1 MIAVVGAGLAGLTC
15 AKLLHEAAEE
25 FVVLETATEPGGRVR
40 HVRQDGFTLD
50 RGFQVF
56 LDSYASLRRHV
67 DIPALQPR
75 YFDSGALMWED
86 GEFFTVRSPMRHP
99 GAIFSDLGTSAF
111 RFADKVKLTSLVSS
125 LILSSD
131 AELLETCASPTDEST
146 RAYLERMGFSDE
158 FMRRFAQP
166 FFGGVFIDND
176 LQTSKGLFWFYLK
189 KLATGRTFVP
199 AGGVGALPAQL
210 AARLPDGCLRL
221 GTTVESLETTGS
233 RVTSL
238 RLAGGSMLPVKSVV
252 LATDEL
258 STRRILGLPAP
269 VRGHTSVSVVYL
281 ASEVPLLAD
290 KLIVLPAGDRRLVRH
305 FVQVTN
311 IAPEYAPA
319 GQHLISATILNEH
332 GLDEPA
338 LAQAVLTE
346 ITEVFPAVRGALRM
360 IARIPVPYAT
370 LWQPAGFAAKGA
382 LPSPHPNLHLA
393 GDQVSSSSIEATM
406 RSGETAALAIL
417 ERPL

>member
-15 AKLLHEAAEE
+15 AKLLHEAAGD
-25 FVVLETATEPGGRVR
+25 FVVLEAATEPGGRVR
-40 HVRQDGFTLD
+40 HVRRDGFTLD

-56 LDSYASLRRHV
+56 AESYASLRRHA

-86 GEFFTVRSPMRHP
+86 GEFFAVRSPMQHP

-131 AELLETCASPTDEST
+131 VELMEKCASPDDEPT
-146 RAYLERMGFSDE
+146 RAYLERLGFSEE
-158 FMRRFAQP
+158 FLRRFAQP

-210 AARLPDGCLRL
+210 AAGLPDGCLR
-221 GTTVESLETTGS
+221 TDTAVEALETTGS
-233 RVTSL
+233 RVTGL
-238 RLAGGSMLPVKSVV
+238 RLAGGRTLPVTHVV

-258 STRRILGLPAP
+258 STSRLLGLPPSA
-269 VRGHTSVSVVYL
+269 RGHTSVSVVYL
-281 ASEVPLLAD
+281 ASDVPLLTD
-290 KLIVLPAGDRRLVRH
+290 KLIVLPAGAGRLVRH
-305 FVQVTN
+305 FVQISA

-319 GQHLISATILNEH
+319 GQHLLSATILDER

-338 LAQAVLTE
+338 LTEAVCSE
-346 ITEVFPAVRGALRM
+346 ITEVFPAARGALRL

-370 LWQPAGFAAKGA
+370 RCQPPGFAARTG
-382 LPSPHPNLHLA
+382 LSSPFSNLHLA

-406 RSGETAALAIL
+406 RSGESAAQTLL
-417 ERPL
+417 SV

>member
-15 AKLLHEAAEE
+15 AKLLHESAAE
-25 FVVLETATEPGGRVR
+25 FVVLEAATKPGGRVR
-40 HVRQDGFTLD
+40 HVHKDGFTLD

-56 LDSYASLRRHV
+56 LDSYACLRRHV
-67 DIPALQPR
+67 SIPSLQPC
-75 YFDSGALMWED
+75 YFDSGALMWEG
-86 GEFFTVRSPMRHP
+86 GEFFAVRSPMRHP

-131 AELLETCASPTDEST
+131 IELMEKCASPEDEPT
-146 RAYLERMGFSDE
+146 RAYLERLGFSDE

-189 KLATGRTFVP
+189 KLATGRTFIP

-210 AARLPDGCLRL
+210 ASRLPDGCLRL
-221 GTTVESLETTGS
+221 GTAVEALETTGS
-233 RVTSL
+233 RVTAL
-238 RLAGGSMLPVKSVV
+238 RLAGGGRLPVTQVV

-258 STRRILGLPAP
+258 STSRILGLPEP
-269 VRGHTSVSVVYL
+269 VRGHTSVTVVYL
-281 ASEVPLLAD
+281 AAEAPLLAD
-290 KLIVLPAGDRRLVRH
+290 KLIVLPAGARRLVRH
-305 FVQVTN
+305 FVQISNV
-311 IAPEYAPA
+311 APEYAPA
-319 GQHLISATILNEH
+319 GQHLISATILDEP
-332 GLDEPA
+332 GLDEAA
-338 LAQAVLTE
+338 LAQAVISE
-346 ITEVFPAVRGALRM
+346 IAGVFPAARGTLRM

-370 LWQPAGFAAKGA
+370 LRQLPGFATRGV
-382 LPSPHPNLHLA
+382 LQSPYANLRLA

-406 RSGETAALAIL
+406 RSGESAAHALL
-417 ERPL
+417 SLR